1 MNKLLSIIL
10 IFIAFFSQSI
20 QSQSGGIYAN
30 FDNIDCAFSVQ
41 NAAIFQKVANPNISG
56 INTSANVGAYTST
69 PTSTADG
76 ISNTTVFTKMDL
88 STMKSFKMKVLSPR
102 IGNITFRL
110 QNSTTPTVDFVMAYA
125 TNTKVGE
132 WEDIYFD
139 FPTAKTNLYDQILL
153 LFDNYDNTHAS
164 ENWYF
169 DDIILT
175 SIQPVSK
182 VSVPNVFSNNMV
194 LQQDMMVSIWGWAAA
209 NDNVVITGSWGE
221 TVTVKAGSD
230 NKWTAKIQTPKAI
243 PGQSPAYTL
252 SLKGTNN
259 TLVLSNI
266 LIGDVWL
273 CTGQSNMQLQLK
285 ATTGASAEAAAA
297 NYPNIR
303 LLPILANPIATPQTN
318 VDGSWRECNPTNA
331 WPFSAVAYY
340 FGREVFKNT
349 NIPIGLISA
358 PLGASKAESY
368 TKRETLI
375 ADPTLKTTYV
385 NPYDANPTGSPYNVH
400 QNIPGWMF
408 NSNIAP
414 ILTFGIKGNIWY
426 QGESNVDKPT
436 THTKLTEVMIKDWR
450 TLWGIGDF
458 PFYIVQLPDYS
469 DTRWTVFRDIQ
480 TNVLTIPNTGMAVTL
495 DTGESTNL
503 HPVQKEL
510 VGKRL
515 ALWALAK
522 TYGKSITY
530 SGPMFKS
537 KEIQGNKIIISY
549 HPTSIGTGLKLK
561 DGTVPREFKIA
572 GADGVFYNGMAT
584 IVGNT
589 VQVTSPMVANP
600 VSVTY
605 AYNNAPLPN
614 LINKEGLPAAPF
626 NTLTWNNAVNLT
638 GLVSGIDDVNV
649 DDNTFSISVLKD
661 KLILYSSYNIQSADI
676 YDVSGKIILK
686 NRFANENNAEINTKG
701 LHDGI
706 YIVKVKTTEGLEIIR
721 KFIQN

>member
-1 MNKLLSIIL
+1 MNKLLGLIL
-10 IFIAFFSQSI
+10 IFSAFFGQTI
-20 QSQSGGIYAN
+20 QSQTGGIYAN
-30 FDNIDCAFSVQ
+30 FDNVDCAFSVL
-41 NAAIFQKVANPNISG
+41 NGAIFQKVTNPTPSG
-56 INTSANVGAYTST
+56 INTSTYVGAFTST
-69 PTSTADG
+69 PSSTADA
-76 ISNTTVFTKMDL
+76 ISNTTLFAKMNL

-102 IGNITFRL
+102 IGNITFKL
-110 QNSTTPTVDFVMAYA
+110 QISTTPTVDFVMAYA
-125 TNTKVGE
+125 TTTKVGE

-139 FPTAKTNLYDQILL
+139 FPSAKTNVYDQIVIY
-153 LFDNYDNTHAS
+153 FDNYDNTHVA

-169 DDIILT
+169 DDIILSST
-175 SIQPVSK
+175 LPVSK
-182 VSVPNVFSNNMV
+182 VSVPNVFTNNMV
-194 LQQDMMVSIWGWAAA
+194 LQQDMLVSIWGWAAA
-209 NDNVVITGSWGE
+209 NDNIVITGSWGE
-221 TVTVKAGSD
+221 TVTVKAGTD
-230 NKWTAKIQTPKAI
+230 NKWTTKIQTPKAI
-243 PGQSPAYTL
+243 PGQAPTYTL
-252 SLKGTNN
+252 SIKGTNN
-259 TLVLSNI
+259 TLLLSNI

-303 LLPILANPIATPQTN
+303 LLPIVANPISTPQTN
-318 VDGSWRECNPTNA
+318 VDGAWRECNSTNA

-368 TKRETLI
+368 TKRETLV

-385 NPYDANPTGSPYNVH
+385 DPYDANPTGSPYNVR

-436 THTKLTEVMIKDWR
+436 THTKLSEVMITDWR
-450 TLWGIGDF
+450 KLWGIGDF
-458 PFYIVQLPDYS
+458 AFYIVQLPDYT
-469 DTRWTVFRDIQ
+469 DTKWTLFRDIQ
-480 TNVLTIPNTGMAVTL
+480 TNTLTIPNTGMAVTL

-503 HPVQKEL
+503 HPIQKEI

-522 TYGKSITY
+522 TYGQNITY

-549 HPTSIGTGLKLK
+549 HPTSVGTGLKLK

-600 VSVTY
+600 LSVTY

-626 NTLTWNNAVNLT
+626 STLTWNNAISLT
-638 GLVSGIDDVNV
+638 GLVAGVENINME
-649 DDNTFSISVLKD
+649 NNALYINVLKE
-661 KLILYSSYNIQSADI
+661 KLTIYSSYNIQSASI
-676 YDVSGKIILK
+676 YDISGKIILK
-686 NRFANENNAEINTKG
+686 NQFENENNAEINTKG
-701 LHDGI
+701 LKVGI
-706 YIVKVKTTEGLEIIR
+706 YIIKVKTTEGREINK
-721 KFIQN
+721 KFINN